1 MPVPQTL
8 TSGALGLA
16 TKWSASSMHTLR
28 LPWPAPSPGTAWPSM
43 YAFWLM
49 SSLVFF
55 TNAAKELQ
63 NSEIRTSRAV
73 FMSLEEW
80 TNQLADFC
88 EDHLDR

>member
-8 TSGALGLA
+8 TSGALGFA

-28 LPWPAPSPGTAWPSM
+28 FPWPAPSPRTAWPSM

-55 TNAAKELQ
+55 TNADEAPQ
-63 NSEIRTSRAV
+63 NRDVRTITTAFIFERTAN
-73 FMSLEEW
+73 EESMFW
-80 TNQLADFC
+80 LV
-88 EDHLDR
+88 L

>member
-28 LPWPAPSPGTAWPSM
+28 FPWPAPSPRTAWPSM

-55 TNAAKELQ
+55 IKALDAPQKREARMIT
-63 NSEIRTSRAV
+63 TV
-73 FMSLEEW
+73 FMFQE
-80 TNQLADFC
+80 
-88 EDHLDR
+88 